1 MADNIIKVKLKDAD
15 GNVLHPETELK
26 MIKGAQEAYTTP
38 GFFVFG
44 TYEEQEDEDVW
55 DDYPA
60 FGLYRFGGIGGSRI
74 IKAFYVNNSGNIVAI
89 TDLTQFKPMKD
100 YFAQ

>member
-1 MADNIIKVKLKDAD
+1 MTIQNVRLKDAD

-26 MIKGAQEAYTTP
+26 MIRGAEGWITP

-44 TYEEQEDEDVW
+44 TYEEQVDQDAWEH
-55 DDYPA
+55 YPA
-60 FGLYRFGGIGGSRI
+60 LGVYRIGGVGYTTGI
-74 IKAFYVNNSGNIVAI
+74 IKAFYVNGSGNIVAI
-89 TDLTQFKPMKD
+89 TDLTQFKPMGE

>member
-1 MADNIIKVKLKDAD
+1 MATQNIRLKDAD
-15 GNVLHPETELK
+15 GNVLHPETQLK
-26 MIKGAQEAYTTP
+26 MIKGTQFVGTTP

-44 TYEEQEDEDVW
+44 TYETQVDEDAW

-60 FGLYRFGGIGGSRI
+60 FGVYHIGSFGQASGIT
-74 IKAFYVNNSGNIVAI
+74 KAFYVNNSGNIVAI

-100 YFAQ
+100 YFAK

>member
-1 MADNIIKVKLKDAD
+1 MATQNIRLKDAD
-15 GNVLHPETELK
+15 GNVLHPETNLK
-26 MIKGAQEAYTTP
+26 MIQGAQQPGFTP

-44 TYEEQEDEDVW
+44 TYETQVDEDAW

-60 FGLYRFGGIGGSRI
+60 FGVYRMDHPGRPNGIT
-74 IKAFYVNNSGNIVAI
+74 KAFYVNNSGNIVAI

-100 YFAQ
+100 YFAK